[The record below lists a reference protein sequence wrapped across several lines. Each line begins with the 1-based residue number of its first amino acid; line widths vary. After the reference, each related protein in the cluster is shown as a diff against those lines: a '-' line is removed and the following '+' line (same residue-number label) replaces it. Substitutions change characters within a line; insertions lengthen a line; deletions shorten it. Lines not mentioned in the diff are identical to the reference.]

1 MELNEMNNIVISSED
16 ELFKILEDYIETG
29 SISDNIDLQKL
40 PPLSIRLVGEKFEQS
55 LTPNVM
61 KGFVEMQN
69 YINRTYR
76 LVQYGDVDT
85 QKLSKEER
93 EALQLKITVERG
105 SSLLNVNFDG
115 LWTQIG
121 QLATKMDATTLAITV
136 LGSAAIWATS
146 SGIKR
151 FLDNRKEVRLAEIKK
166 DEDKEHLQS
175 LQLMSQEETKR
186 AGIIANIVKQNAVLE
201 NIDRQAHDAKTSMFK
216 SFSGVKEVEIGNTI
230 LDPETTTELTKN
242 ARRRSTEIRLD
253 GTYKLEQVNSSDPEL
268 FKVRIRNIN
277 TNAVFEAIVQEQF
290 LEGNKNKLLLM
301 QAEWERKPVKLS
313 INAKI
318 LDEKIKDAI
327 ILDVI
332 EHH

>member
-1 MELNEMNNIVISSED
+1 M
-16 ELFKILEDYIETG
+16 
-29 SISDNIDLQKL
+29 
-40 PPLSIRLVGEKFEQS
+40 GEKFEQS
-55 LTPNVM
+55 LTPNIM

-76 LVQYGDVDT
+76 LIQYNDVDT

-115 LWTQIG
+115 LWTQDRG
-121 QLATKMDATTLAITV
+121 NWLQKMDATTLAITV

-186 AGIIANIVKQNAVLE
+186 AGIIATH
-201 NIDRQAHDAKTSMFK
+201 R
-216 SFSGVKEVEIGNTI
+216 
-230 LDPETTTELTKN
+230 ETKCC
-242 ARRRSTEIRLD
+242 S
-253 GTYKLEQVNSSDPEL
+253 
-268 FKVRIRNIN
+268 
-277 TNAVFEAIVQEQF
+277 
-290 LEGNKNKLLLM
+290 
-301 QAEWERKPVKLS
+301 RKY
-313 INAKI
+313 
-318 LDEKIKDAI
+318 
-327 ILDVI
+327 
-332 EHH
+332 